1 MPKTLRFTKLYKF
14 LFEDPTFNTLPAKAK
29 LLYALISERQSL
41 SKSNAKQHG
50 IQSQFIDNEGRLFS
64 IYTNQELMT
73 KLNMSKPTVI
83 KLKKQLI
90 EFGLLE
96 DVRLGNNQPNRL
108 YPKKPYDN
116 YFYAYDVDEF
126 YRLPHALFENPKY
139 QSLATESIIA
149 YAIYLSRYEYSVY
162 KNHFID
168 KNNTVY
174 CVMSNEELAL
184 RLSCERKKVSR
195 IKNELI
201 ACGLLMNEK
210 SSIGKANRIYINLPE
225 ASDIKEVKKW
235 DVRKLKNG
243 TSGSKKMGRPEV
255 KKWDTSYTY
264 SSYTYLS
271 DIDSSDMND
280 TYDNNI
286 DEVHDIGDSPQK
298 NHSSHSS
305 HTNHQYNTEDTFND
319 QQVEQ
324 DMLLQNLPDH
334 VKLSLKHFSN
344 AEIRC
349 IKSVLNKAKANY
361 NHHAPVNERVT
372 YEECAY
378 NIGEAL
384 RRIKLL
390 SRQKNENICQLEAYM
405 MQTFK
410 RVFVE
415 HVVNDQQ
422 KLDNTKTKTHDI
434 SQFEPK
440 NEFQAMAKRMFL
452 DV

>member
-41 SKSNAKQHG
+41 SKANAKQHG
-50 IQSQFIDNEGRLFS
+50 IQSQFIDHEGRLFS

-139 QSLATESIIA
+139 QSLAAESIIA

-168 KNNTVY
+168 KNNNVY
-174 CVMSNEELAL
+174 CVMTNEELAL

-225 ASDIKEVKKW
+225 VSDIKEVKKW
-235 DVRKLKNG
+235 DVWKLKNG
-243 TSGSKKMGRPEV
+243 TSGSKKMGRLEV
-255 KKWDTSYTY
+255 KKCRTSYTY
-264 SSYTYLS
+264 SSYTYFS

-280 TYDNNI
+280 TYDNDI
-286 DEVHDIGDSPQK
+286 DEVHEIDTEAQT
-298 NHSSHSS
+298 NHSS
-305 HTNHQYNTEDTFND
+305 HTNHQYNIEDTFND

-324 DMLLQNLPDH
+324 DMLLQNLPAH
-334 VKLSLKHFSN
+334 VQLNLKHFSN

-361 NHHAPVNERVT
+361 NHDAPVNERVT
-372 YEECAY
+372 YEDCAY

-384 RRIKLL
+384 QRIKLL

-415 HVVNDQQ
+415 HVLNDQQ
-422 KLDNTKTKTHDI
+422 HFEDIKDEEQHI

-440 NEFQAMAKRMFL
+440 NEFQAIAKRMFL

>member
-1 MPKTLRFTKLYKF
+1 MSQSLRFTKLYKF
-14 LFEDPTFNTLPAKAK
+14 LFEDPTFKTLPAKAK

-41 SKSNAKQHG
+41 SKANAKQHG

-139 QSLATESIIA
+139 QSLAAESIIA
-149 YAIYLSRYEYSVY
+149 YAIYLSRYEYSIY
-162 KNHFID
+162 KNHFSD
-168 KNNTVY
+168 ENGAVY
-174 CVMSNEELAL
+174 CCFSNDNMANILDV
-184 RLSCERKKVSR
+184 STRKVER
-195 IKNELI
+195 IKKELI
-201 ACGLLMNEK
+201 VSSLMINKRASFGK
-210 SSIGKANRIYINLPE
+210 SNRLYISLPK
-225 ASDIKEVKKW
+225 ASDDKEVKNC
-235 DVRKLKNG
+235 RHGKLKIVG
-243 TSGSKKMGRPEV
+243 TGSKKLSAWEV
-255 KKWDTSYTY
+255 KKCRTSYTYFSYTY
-264 SSYTYLS
+264 SS
-271 DIDSSDMND
+271 DIDSNDMND

-286 DEVHDIGDSPQK
+286 DEVHEINDSSQT
-298 NHSSHSS
+298 NHSSHP
-305 HTNHQYNTEDTFND
+305 NHQHNTEDTFNE

-324 DMLLQNLPDH
+324 EMLLQHLPDY
-334 VKLSLKHFSN
+334 VQLNLKHFSN
-344 AEIRC
+344 TEIRC
-349 IKSVLNKAKANY
+349 IKSVLNKAKASY
-361 NHHAPVNERVT
+361 NHHAPVDERVT
-372 YEECAY
+372 YEACTYA
-378 NIGEAL
+378 IGEAL

-390 SRQKNENICQLEAYM
+390 SRQKNENICDLEAYM

-415 HVVNDQQ
+415 HVLNDQQ
-422 KLDNTKTKTHDI
+422 KLDDTKTKTQDI

-440 NEFQAMAKRMFL
+440 NAFQSMAKRMFL

>member
-1 MPKTLRFTKLYKF
+1 MSQSLRFTKLYKF
-14 LFEDPTFNTLPAKAK
+14 LFEDPTFNALPAKAK

-41 SKSNAKQHG
+41 SKANAKQHG

-139 QSLATESIIA
+139 QSLAAESIIA

-168 KNNTVY
+168 KNNKVY
-174 CVMSNEELAL
+174 CVMTNDELAL

-201 ACGLLMNEK
+201 SCGLLMNEK
-210 SSIGKANRIYINLPE
+210 ASIGKANRIYINLTE
-225 ASDIKEVKKW
+225 VSDIKEVKKW
-235 DVRKLKNG
+235 DVGKLKNG
-243 TSGSKKMGRPEV
+243 TSGSKKMGRREV

-264 SSYTYLS
+264 SSYTYSS

-280 TYDNNI
+280 TYDSNI
-286 DEVHDIGDSPQK
+286 NEAHEINDSTQT
-298 NHSSHSS
+298 NHSSHP
-305 HTNHQYNTEDTFND
+305 NHQHSTEDTFND

-324 DMLLQNLPDH
+324 EMLLQNLPAH
-334 VKLSLKHFSN
+334 VQLNLKHFSN

-422 KLDNTKTKTHDI
+422 KLDNTKPKTHDI

>member
-41 SKSNAKQHG
+41 SKANAKQHG

-243 TSGSKKMGRPEV
+243 TSGSKKMGRVEV

-286 DEVHDIGDSPQK
+286 DEVHNIGDSPQK
-298 NHSSHSS
+298 NHSS

-422 KLDNTKTKTHDI
+422 KLNNTKTKTHDI

>member
-41 SKSNAKQHG
+41 SKANAKQHG

-243 TSGSKKMGRPEV
+243 TLV
-255 KKWDTSYTY
+255 I
-264 SSYTYLS
+264 L
-271 DIDSSDMND
+271 I
-280 TYDNNI
+280 
-286 DEVHDIGDSPQK
+286 
-298 NHSSHSS
+298 
-305 HTNHQYNTEDTFND
+305 
-319 QQVEQ
+319 
-324 DMLLQNLPDH
+324 L
-334 VKLSLKHFSN
+334 
-344 AEIRC
+344 
-349 IKSVLNKAKANY
+349 
-361 NHHAPVNERVT
+361 VT
-372 YEECAY
+372 L
-378 NIGEAL
+378 IL
-384 RRIKLL
+384 VILIL
-390 SRQKNENICQLEAYM
+390 VI
-405 MQTFK
+405 
-410 RVFVE
+410 
-415 HVVNDQQ
+415 
-422 KLDNTKTKTHDI
+422 
-434 SQFEPK
+434 
-440 NEFQAMAKRMFL
+440 
-452 DV
+452 

>member
-41 SKSNAKQHG
+41 SKANAKQHG
-50 IQSQFIDNEGRLFS
+50 IQSQFIDHEGRLFS

-126 YRLPHALFENPKY
+126 YRLPHTLFENPKY
-139 QSLATESIIA
+139 QSLAAESIIA

-168 KNNTVY
+168 KNNKVY
-174 CVMSNEELAL
+174 CVMTNDELAL

-210 SSIGKANRIYINLPE
+210 ASIGKANRIYINLPE
-225 ASDIKEVKKW
+225 VSDIKEVKKW
-235 DVRKLKNG
+235 DVGKLKNG
-243 TSGSKKMGRPEV
+243 TSGSKKMGRREV

-264 SSYTYLS
+264 SRYTYSS

-286 DEVHDIGDSPQK
+286 NEAHEINDSPQT
-298 NHSSHSS
+298 NHSSHP
-305 HTNHQYNTEDTFND
+305 NHQHNTEDTFND

-324 DMLLQNLPDH
+324 EMLLQNLPAH
-334 VKLSLKHFSN
+334 VQLDLKHFSN

-390 SRQKNENICQLEAYM
+390 SRQKNENICDLEAYM

-440 NEFQAMAKRMFL
+440 NELQAMAKRMFL

>member
-14 LFEDPTFNTLPAKAK
+14 LFEDPTFNKLPAKAK

-41 SKSNAKQHG
+41 SKANAKQHG

-96 DVRLGNNQPNRL
+96 DVRLGHNQPNRL

-139 QSLATESIIA
+139 QSLAAESIIA

-162 KNHFID
+162 KNHFSD
-168 KNNTVY
+168 ENGTVY
-174 CVMSNEELAL
+174 CCFSNENMANILGV
-184 RLSCERKKVSR
+184 STRKVER
-195 IKNELI
+195 IKKELI
-201 ACGLLMNEK
+201 VSSLMINKRATFGK
-210 SSIGKANRIYINLPE
+210 SNRLYISLPK
-225 ASDIKEVKKW
+225 ASDDKEVKKC
-235 DVRKLKNG
+235 RHGKLKNVG
-243 TSGSKKMGRPEV
+243 TGSKKLSAWEV
-255 KKWDTSYTY
+255 KKCRTSYTY

-286 DEVHDIGDSPQK
+286 AEVHDIDAAPQT
-298 NHSSHSS
+298 HHSS

-324 DMLLQNLPDH
+324 DMLLQHLPDH

-372 YEECAY
+372 YEDCAY

-415 HVVNDQQ
+415 HVLNDQQ
-422 KLDNTKTKTHDI
+422 HLADIKDEGHHI

-440 NEFQAMAKRMFL
+440 NAFQAMAKRMFL

>member
-41 SKSNAKQHG
+41 SKANAKQHG
-50 IQSQFIDNEGRLFS
+50 IQSQFIDHEGRLFS

-225 ASDIKEVKKW
+225 VSDIKEVKKW
-235 DVRKLKNG
+235 DVGKLKNG
-243 TSGSKKMGRPEV
+243 TSGSKKMGRREV

-264 SSYTYLS
+264 SSYTYSS

-286 DEVHDIGDSPQK
+286 NEAHEINDSPQT
-298 NHSSHSS
+298 NHSSHP
-305 HTNHQYNTEDTFND
+305 NHQHNTEDTFND

-324 DMLLQNLPDH
+324 EILLQHLPDY
-334 VKLSLKHFSN
+334 VQLNLKHFSN

-415 HVVNDQQ
+415 HVVIDQQ
-422 KLDNTKTKTHDI
+422 ILDNTKTKTHDI

-452 DV
+452 DI

>member
-1 MPKTLRFTKLYKF
+1 MSQALRFTKLYKF

-41 SKSNAKQHG
+41 SKANAKQHG

-73 KLNMSKPTVI
+73 KLNMSEPTVI

-96 DVRLGNNQPNRL
+96 DVRLGNNQSNRL

-116 YFYAYDVDEF
+116 YFYTYDVDEF

-139 QSLATESIIA
+139 QSLAAESIIA

-168 KNNTVY
+168 KNNNVY
-174 CVMSNEELAL
+174 CVMTNEELAL

-225 ASDIKEVKKW
+225 ASDIKELKKW
-235 DVRKLKNG
+235 DVGNLKNG
-243 TSGSKKMGRPEV
+243 TYGTKKMGRREL

-280 TYDNNI
+280 MYDNNI
-286 DEVHDIGDSPQK
+286 DEVHDIDAIPQT
-298 NHSSHSS
+298 HHSS
-305 HTNHQYNTEDTFND
+305 HTNHQYNTEDSFND
-319 QQVEQ
+319 HQVEQ

-372 YEECAY
+372 YEDCAY

-415 HVVNDQQ
+415 HVLNDQQ
-422 KLDNTKTKTHDI
+422 HVADIKDEGHHI

>member
-41 SKSNAKQHG
+41 SKANAKQHG
-50 IQSQFIDNEGRLFS
+50 IQSQFIDHEGRLFS

-126 YRLPHALFENPKY
+126 YRLPHALFENSKY
-139 QSLATESIIA
+139 QSLAAESIIA

-168 KNNTVY
+168 KNNNVY
-174 CVMSNEELAL
+174 CVMTNEELAL

-225 ASDIKEVKKW
+225 VSDIKEVKKW
-235 DVRKLKNG
+235 DVWKLKNG
-243 TSGSKKMGRPEV
+243 TSGSKKMGRLEV
-255 KKWDTSYTY
+255 KKCRTSYTY

-286 DEVHDIGDSPQK
+286 DEVHEIDTEAQT
-298 NHSSHSS
+298 NHSS
-305 HTNHQYNTEDTFND
+305 HTNHQYNIEDTFND

-324 DMLLQNLPDH
+324 DMLLQNLPAH
-334 VKLSLKHFSN
+334 VQLNLKHFSN

-349 IKSVLNKAKANY
+349 IKSVLNKAKASY

-372 YEECAY
+372 YEDCAY

-384 RRIKLL
+384 RRIKIL

-415 HVVNDQQ
+415 HVLNDQQ
-422 KLDNTKTKTHDI
+422 HVEYIKDEGHHI
-434 SQFEPK
+434 SHFEPK
-440 NEFQAMAKRMFL
+440 NELQAMAKRMFL

>member
-1 MPKTLRFTKLYKF
+1 MTQSLRFTKLYKF
-14 LFEDPTFNTLPAKAK
+14 LFEDLTFNTLPAKAK

-41 SKSNAKQHG
+41 SKANAKQHG
-50 IQSQFIDNEGRLFS
+50 IQSQFIDHEGRLFS

-73 KLNMSKPTVI
+73 KLNMSEPTVI

-96 DVRLGNNQPNRL
+96 DVRLGNNQSNRL

-139 QSLATESIIA
+139 QSLAAESIIA

-168 KNNTVY
+168 KNNNVY
-174 CVMSNEELAL
+174 CVMTNEELAL

-201 ACGLLMNEK
+201 TCGLLMNEK

-225 ASDIKEVKKW
+225 ASDIKELKKW
-235 DVRKLKNG
+235 DVRNLKNG
-243 TSGSKKMGRPEV
+243 TSGTKKMGRPEL
-255 KKWDTSYTY
+255 KKCRTSYTY

-280 TYDNNI
+280 MYDNNI
-286 DEVHDIGDSPQK
+286 DEVHDIDAIPQT
-298 NHSSHSS
+298 HHSS
-305 HTNHQYNTEDTFND
+305 HTNHQYNTEDSFND
-319 QQVEQ
+319 HQIEQ

-372 YEECAY
+372 YEDCAY

-415 HVVNDQQ
+415 HVLNDQQ
-422 KLDNTKTKTHDI
+422 KLDDTKTKTHDI